1 MIPDFIETYDT
12 LTKEQCDSIIDWFEK
27 QNDRKQNG
35 VVGLGVVNKQIKH
48 STDVYCRFTEDEFFN
63 PLILSALSDC
73 FKKYCKKYSYLNDIH
88 EQYLNDNNY
97 NLQRYLP
104 NEGYFLEHCENEC
117 RDSSRI
123 LAWTLYLN
131 DVHDH
136 GETLYTLY
144 DRKISARAGKMVIWP
159 AYWTHAHKGVVSPTE
174 TKYIA
179 TGWFEFT

>member
-12 LTKEQCDSIIDWFEK
+12 LTKEQCDSIIDWFEE
-27 QNDRKQNG
+27 QHDRKQNG

-48 STDVYCRFTEDEFFN
+48 STDIYCKFTENEFFN

-88 EQYLNDNNY
+88 EQYLNDNDY